1 MDGISSAASVIAI
14 IELTGS
20 IVKLCGGYI
29 QEVKDARIEIF
40 SLQRSIEGIKG
51 TIQDLQK
58 SIQNDDGKALPT
70 SSRLANNITD
80 CLYDLRALEA
90 KLDPGKGKT
99 LMRKVGLRALK

>member
-20 IVKLCGGYI
+20 IVKLCEGYI
-29 QEVKDARIEIF
+29 QEVKDARIEIL

-51 TIQDLQK
+51 TIQDLQN

-70 SSRLANNITD
+70 TTS
-80 CLYDLRALEA
+80 E
-90 KLDPGKGKT
+90 P
-99 LMRKVGLRALK
+99 